1 MPHNRQNHPND
12 VDESSSCVEKFNSDV
27 QFFNAELPGLLNR
40 LNTKH
45 SDAVFT
51 YINSYEI
58 DSDDQTNTG
67 TNPLSLSLSVEDD
80 FFVTPLIPILLFLA
94 SRFYIYP

>member
-1 MPHNRQNHPND
+1 VFGLIRVGCMPHNRQNHPND

-67 TNPLSLSLSVEDD
+67 TNPLSLSLS
-80 FFVTPLIPILLFLA
+80 LG
-94 SRFYIYP
+94 

>member
-1 MPHNRQNHPND
+1 VFGLIRVGCMPHIIQNHPND
-12 VDESSSCVEKFNSDV
+12 VNASSSCVEKFNSDV
-27 QFFNAELPGLLNR
+27 QFFNAELLELLNR

-67 TNPLSLSLSVEDD
+67 NNPPPPP
-80 FFVTPLIPILLFLA
+80 PLG
-94 SRFYIYP
+94 

>member
-1 MPHNRQNHPND
+1 MFGLIRVGCMPHNRQNHPND

-27 QFFNAELPGLLNR
+27 QFFNDKLPALLHK

-67 TNPLSLSLSVEDD
+67 TNPLPPLLSFSHG
-80 FFVTPLIPILLFLA
+80 
-94 SRFYIYP
+94 

>member
-27 QFFNAELPGLLNR
+27 QFFNDKLPALLHK

-58 DSDDQTNTG
+58 DSDNQTNTG
-67 TNPLSLSLSVEDD
+67 IYESPLSLSLS
-80 FFVTPLIPILLFLA
+80 PLLSF
-94 SRFYIYP
+94 SHG